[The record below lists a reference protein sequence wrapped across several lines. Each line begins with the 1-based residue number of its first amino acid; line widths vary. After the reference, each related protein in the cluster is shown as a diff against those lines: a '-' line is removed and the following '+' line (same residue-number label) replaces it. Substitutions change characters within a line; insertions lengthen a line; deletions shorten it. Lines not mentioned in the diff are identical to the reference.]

1 MARRTGL
8 IALGVVV
15 LVAAILFAFSR
26 RARVKVPLRIATGQR
41 GGTFLPIGEGL
52 ASAFVA
58 DIKHLSPTVLESPGS
73 NASVDMLERGDVEIA
88 LVSSNSRAGSR
99 VRLIAP
105 LYPESLQIV
114 VRKAANVA
122 LPSDLTGKR
131 ISIGPSG
138 SGTETIAWQV
148 MRHFGLRAETVQA
161 RNMSLLEAVAAL
173 EGGTLDVAFVVAGL
187 RASAVERL
195 LTRDDM
201 ELLSLGD
208 PDKKGS
214 ALEGIGVDAPYLL
227 PGVIP
232 ELVYGTV
239 PKKPI
244 GTISVRALLV
254 AREDL
259 DEELVHELTASLF
272 RAKVKLAEKE
282 QMLARL
288 TEKFDPSEAPFPLHP
303 GAERYYRRDEPSLIA
318 KYSDQI
324 SLAITIGALIWSA
337 FLGLHA
343 WRKNRLKGRIEIY
356 FERLA
361 ELTNVVR
368 DSKTPEE
375 RTSALGLVRALEAQA
390 LRELAAERLE
400 AGPSFRVLQEG
411 LRTLEDDM
419 R

>member
-1 MARRTGL
+1 
-8 IALGVVV
+8 V
-15 LVAAILFAFSR
+15 
-26 RARVKVPLRIATGQR
+26 
-41 GGTFLPIGEGL
+41 
-52 ASAFVA
+52 
-58 DIKHLSPTVLESPGS
+58 
-73 NASVDMLERGDVEIA
+73 
-88 LVSSNSRAGSR
+88 
-99 VRLIAP
+99 
-105 LYPESLQIV
+105 
-114 VRKAANVA
+114 
-122 LPSDLTGKR
+122 
-131 ISIGPSG
+131 
-138 SGTETIAWQV
+138 
-148 MRHFGLRAETVQA
+148 
-161 RNMSLLEAVAAL
+161 
-173 EGGTLDVAFVVAGL
+173 
-187 RASAVERL
+187 
-195 LTRDDM
+195 
-201 ELLSLGD
+201 
-208 PDKKGS
+208 
-214 ALEGIGVDAPYLL
+214 
-227 PGVIP
+227 
-232 ELVYGTV
+232 
-239 PKKPI
+239 
-244 GTISVRALLV
+244 
-254 AREDL
+254 
-259 DEELVHELTASLF
+259 F